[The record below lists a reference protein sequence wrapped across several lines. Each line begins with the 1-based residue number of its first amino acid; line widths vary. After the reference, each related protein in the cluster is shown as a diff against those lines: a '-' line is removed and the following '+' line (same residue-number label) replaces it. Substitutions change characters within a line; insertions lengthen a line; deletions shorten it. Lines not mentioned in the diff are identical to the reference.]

1 MPLLSVIIPCFH
13 AAATLARAVDSL
25 RAQTLG
31 DWEALIVSDDGQ
43 DYAPL
48 LAPDP
53 RLRFLSTGRAGAG
66 APAARNVGLAAAW
79 GALVAPLDADDL
91 YAPERLRRLAPL
103 ALAAGAAFDDVRVVD
118 DASGATLQLLFGR
131 TADFTLD
138 AAGFFQTSVPLMP
151 VFRRDLGVAWDP
163 AVELCDDVALN
174 LRLLDRVPAIPVA
187 HEALHDYRVRHG
199 SICHADN
206 SAERAERGY
215 ATLLARLAADGY
227 GLGDPAL
234 VRLAARAIGR
244 KQALNRAFAAARAA
258 GEVATFQEFLVRRAN
273 PSPAGQVPDSGSI

>member
-1 MPLLSVIIPCFH
+1 MPLVSVILPCFR
-13 AAATLARAVDSL
+13 AAETLGRAVDSL
-25 RAQTLG
+25 RAQTFR
-31 DWEALIVSDDGQ
+31 DWEALVVSDDGR

-53 RLRFLSTGRAGAG
+53 RLRFLSTGRVGAG
-66 APAARNVGLAAAW
+66 APAARNVGLASAR
-79 GALVAPLDADDL
+79 GQLVAPLDADDL
-91 YAPERLRRLAPL
+91 YAPARLARLVPL

-118 DASGATLQLLFGR
+118 DASGATLQVLFGR
-131 TADFTLD
+131 ADDFTLD
-138 AAGFFQTSVPLMP
+138 AAGFFRTSVPLMP

-174 LRLLDRVPAIPVA
+174 LRLLDKVAAIPVA

-215 ATLLARLAADGY
+215 ATLLDRLAADGY

-234 VRLAARAIGR
+234 VRLATEAIGR
-244 KQALNRAFAAARAA
+244 KRALNRAFAAARAA
-258 GEVATFQEFLVRRAN
+258 GEVATFQEFIARGASA
-273 PSPAGQVPDSGSI
+273 SPVGQGPDRGPI